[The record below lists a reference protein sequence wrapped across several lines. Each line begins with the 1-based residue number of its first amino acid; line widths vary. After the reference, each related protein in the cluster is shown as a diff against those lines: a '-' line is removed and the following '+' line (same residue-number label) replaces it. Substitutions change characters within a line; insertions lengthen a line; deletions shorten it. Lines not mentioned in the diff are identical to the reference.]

1 MTTSSRCKNA
11 GNRMDD
17 NKGMVAVEINF
28 DHADG
33 TRTKGEIRCCTNGG
47 WHWLYRNVYRL
58 PNTHPAHQWR
68 QHAVWASGE
77 CADLGEAV
85 AEVMAAAALALEG
98 VKT

>member
-1 MTTSSRCKNA
+1 MNQDT
-11 GNRMDD
+11 
-17 NKGMVAVEINF
+17 VAVEINF

-33 TRTKGEIRCCTNGG
+33 TRTKGEIRRRVDGG

-77 CADLGEAV
+77 CEELGEAV
-85 AEVMAAAALALEG
+85 AAVMAASVAAREADA
-98 VKT
+98 